1 MGEEE
6 SLFEPGAFAGC
17 WRSFRENAPAFVAS
31 AGREVPIAGL
41 RAWLVPL
48 AGAAAGTSLHVYEE
62 AVEERG
68 AACDQCRIVGEPA
81 LVLEARRA
89 GRRGDGGG
97 DERCGAGAAP
107 PGAALSSAALD

>member
-1 MGEEE
+1 MGEE

-17 WRSFRENAPAFVAS
+17 WRSFRENAPDFVAS

-48 AGAAAGTSLHVYEE
+48 AGAAAGASLHVYEE
-62 AVEERG
+62 EVEERG

-81 LVLEARRA
+81 LAL
-89 GRRGDGGG
+89 
-97 DERCGAGAAP
+97 AA
-107 PGAALSSAALD
+107 